1 MTIQEFAALREQLEI
16 SDEELATKL
25 GVTPRLIQK
34 WRDGRV
40 AIGERFAL
48 ALQSL
53 AFRKR
58 ADALLA
64 TSGLPVCSVITD
76 ANARASAGA
85 VLSTNDILN
94 LNRHVHSCAT
104 CQARE
109 RYVAQRLGPAPAP
122 APADSVTGRIYVW
135 VALRIGL
142 LPEWARPAAGG
153 AIILFAFVAGRV
165 IFALPS
171 VLFRRG
177 ALVGQW
183 WLPMLVAPFAAALGG
198 AVGGF
203 GYSFLGKPLRQIR
216 VVGGYLA
223 GVVTV
228 TSYMI
233 ALSLIAWLMGV
244 PIVTSES
251 DAFLFA
257 GGTIFFGLLVGKS
270 WFKADDASRARGP
283 ATSVA
288 TGT

>member
-16 SDEELATKL
+16 SDEELATTL

-40 AIGERFAL
+40 AISERFAL

-58 ADALLA
+58 TDALLA
-64 TSGLPVCSVITD
+64 TSGLPVCSVVTD
-76 ANARASAGA
+76 ADARVSAGA
-85 VLSTNDILN
+85 ALSTKDILN
-94 LNRHVHSCAT
+94 LNRHVRTCAT

-109 RYVAQRLGPAPAP
+109 RYVAQRLGPAPAA
-122 APADSVTGRIYVW
+122 APPDSVTGRIYVW
-135 VALRIGL
+135 VATRLGV

-153 AIILFAFVAGRV
+153 SIILFAFVAARV

-177 ALVGQW
+177 AFVGQW

-203 GYSFLGKPLRQIR
+203 GYTFLGKPLRPIR
-216 VVGGYLA
+216 IVGGYLA

-228 TSYMI
+228 TAYMV
-233 ALSLIAWLMGV
+233 ALSVIAWIMGAPV
-244 PIVTSES
+244 VTSES
-251 DAFLFA
+251 DAFVFA
-257 GGTIFFGLLVGKS
+257 GVTICFGLVVGKS
-270 WFKADDASRARGP
+270 WFKADGDSRARRQDASIELG
-283 ATSVA
+283 A
-288 TGT
+288 